1 MDTKD
6 DFTAF
11 LEMVK
16 EETTKDSEL
25 EKKLNLFA
33 KAVPSKVE
41 EIKTEVKVEAKTEV
55 KSEILEED
63 TVNSKEVKEE
73 TTNESKKEPEDLT
86 KEKVPDP
93 LLDEFFSEVINK
105 KIHLNST

>member
-55 KSEILEED
+55 KSEIL
-63 TVNSKEVKEE
+63 VNSKEVKEE